1 MIRKNGKNEIEK
13 LFLLDSQ
20 TSVKTI
26 TDITKNEKNRKIISF
41 DYSLHELLSNRN
53 IDHEIS
59 DDFLSEDEIQT
70 IQKKTYDYVEWYKEP
85 EIREFLMYNEVNI
98 GKLFYDETLD
108 FLVGFLKKFFE
119 LQNIFTV
126 YPNHSFITTSDIL
139 YKIAKIFSNSITL
152 VTQSN
157 QYNTTLLMIKSEL
170 TLKLEIIKECFL
182 FQNSFIL
189 D

>member
-59 DDFLSEDEIQT
+59 DDFLSEDQIQT
-70 IQKKTYDYVEWYKEP
+70 IQKKTYDYVEWYKES

-98 GKLFYDETLD
+98 GKLFHDETLPSEGAKVAQFCSMCGPKFCSMHITHEIRD
-108 FLVGFLKKFFE
+108 HVQKGMKKMSKKF
-119 LQNIFTV
+119 LNL
-126 YPNHSFITTSDIL
+126 NK
-139 YKIAKIFSNSITL
+139 YKISKKNTITRDKI
-152 VTQSN
+152 
-157 QYNTTLLMIKSEL
+157 
-170 TLKLEIIKECFL
+170 
-182 FQNSFIL
+182 
-189 D
+189 